1 MSTTARIAPN
11 LAGMLGILLA
21 AGRGTRMKNPKSK
34 LLFEVNERPMV
45 MTPFDALFEICEK
58 LIVVVGYQGSEVK
71 ETILQHAAERFGS
84 EAVMS
89 KCLFYTQEV
98 QGGTGHAV
106 KTALDNLGKKISSY
120 PETLVVNGDLP
131 LMTQETLADFLL
143 RSRQEF
149 AQSSCLT
156 FPLKVPTG
164 MGRIVRD
171 SLGGFEAIKEEK
183 DASPD
188 ERRIQ
193 EVNGGVYFFQS
204 PFLENEIKKLKD
216 NNAQKELYLTDLL
229 GKTRDSVRRTSAL
242 MAKRPRD
249 LLGVNTT
256 FELARVRR
264 LAQQRLQK
272 ELAESFGVEFFD
284 STTAFVSA
292 RAKFEGHVVIGPSVK
307 ISGATRVG
315 TGVVFEG
322 CNFVKD
328 SKIENGAKIL
338 WGSVLEDAQV
348 GEASQV
354 GPLARLRPGTV
365 LGKKVKIGNFVE
377 TKKARFG
384 DGAKASHL
392 SYIGDAEIGSEANLG
407 AGTITCNYDGF
418 QKHPTKVG
426 NRAFI
431 GSDTQLI
438 APVTVGDDAYVASGT
453 AVTQDV
459 PAGAMAISRPD
470 MVVKEGY
477 ARKIAEKRK
486 NKG

>member
-1 MSTTARIAPN
+1 
-11 LAGMLGILLA
+11 MLGILLA
-21 AGRGTRMKNPKSK
+21 AGRGTRMKNSKSK
-34 LLFEVNERPMV
+34 LLFDVNERPLV
-45 MTPFDALFEICEK
+45 MSPFDALFELCEK
-58 LIVVVGYQGSEVK
+58 VVVVVGYQGSEVK
-71 ETILQHAAERFGS
+71 ETVLQHANERFGS
-84 EAVMS
+84 ETVLS
-89 KCLFYTQEV
+89 KCLFYIQEV

-106 KTALDNLGKKISSY
+106 KTALDNLGKKITAF

-131 LMTQETLADFLL
+131 LMTAETLKDFLD
-143 RSRQEF
+143 RSRSEKV
-149 AQSSCLT
+149 QSSCLS
-156 FPLKVPTG
+156 VPMRNPVG
-164 MGRIVRD
+164 LGRIIRD
-171 SLGGFEAIKEEK
+171 SMGGFEGIREEK
-183 DASPD
+183 DASVE

-193 EVNGGVYFFQS
+193 EVNGGVYFFQTS
-204 PFLENEIKKLKD
+204 FLESEIKKLKD

-229 GKTRDSVRRTSAL
+229 GKPVSSVRRTAAL

-272 ELAESFGVEFFD
+272 TLAEDFGVEFFD

-292 RAKFEGHVVIGPSVK
+292 RARFEGHAIVGPSVK
-307 ISGATRVG
+307 VSGTTVIGVG
-315 TGVVFEG
+315 VLLEG
-322 CNFVKD
+322 CNFIKD
-328 SKIENGAKIL
+328 SKIENGAKIY
-338 WGSVLEDAQV
+338 WGSVLEDTVV
-348 GEASQV
+348 GESSQV

-392 SYIGDAEIGSEANLG
+392 SYIGDADIGSEANLG

-459 PAGAMAISRPD
+459 PAGALAISRPD

-477 ARKIAEKRK
+477 ARKMAEKRK